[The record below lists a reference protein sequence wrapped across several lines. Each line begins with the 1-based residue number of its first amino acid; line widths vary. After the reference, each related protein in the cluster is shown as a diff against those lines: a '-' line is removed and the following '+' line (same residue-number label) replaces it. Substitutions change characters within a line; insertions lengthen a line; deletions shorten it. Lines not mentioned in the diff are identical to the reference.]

1 MRNFYIL
8 CHGGFGNRFNAL
20 VGGLYLA
27 TRLNCTPIIL
37 WPKNNWCDAAFS
49 DLFENTFACEDF
61 RREDFLNRPDM
72 VKVMHDDPIQLGQ
85 FININALPSLQHL
98 IDADIKQDIFYFNN
112 LIPGHLIDDATL
124 FMQVLNSL
132 IFKHQI
138 RAEVNRIIEAHTTG
152 PYYGIHIR
160 KTDFGSRSDGAEQ
173 YSLQMVNDHP
183 NTTFFICS
191 DDPTTEEKFLRHPNV
206 FAYKKQDYVTPYVN
220 GGWNDTITCRENF
233 SWSFNVNRSAASV
246 VASIVDLLLLSRAT
260 AIVSPN
266 IGSTFAQVA
275 AMIAQS
281 TINI

>member
-27 TRLNCTPIIL
+27 TRLQYKPVVL
-37 WPKNNWCDAAFS
+37 WPINNWCAASFS
-49 DLFENTFACEDF
+49 DIFENAFECQNFE
-61 RREDFLNRPDM
+61 REDFLHRPD
-72 VKVMHDDPIQLGQ
+72 VIKVMHDDPLQLGA
-85 FININALPSLQHL
+85 FININALPSINHL
-98 IDADIKQDIFYFNN
+98 SDAVNGQDIFYFNN
-112 LIPGHLIDDATL
+112 LIPYHVVDNTTLLSHLI
-124 FMQVLNSL
+124 NSL
-132 IFKHQI
+132 VFQRQI
-138 RAEVNRIIEAHTTG
+138 RAEVNRVIETHTTK

-173 YSLQMVNDHP
+173 DSWRIVNEHP
-183 NTTFFICS
+183 SETFFICS
-191 DDPTTEEKFLRHPNV
+191 DDPATEEKFLQCANV
-206 FAYKKQDYVTPYVN
+206 FAYKKADYVTPYVN
-220 GGWNDTITCRENF
+220 GGWNDTIVCRENF

-266 IGSTFAQVA
+266 VGSTFAQTA
-275 AMIAQS
+275 ALLSQS

>member
-1 MRNFYIL
+1 MFIYIL
-8 CHGGFGNRFNAL
+8 CDGGFGNRFNAL
-20 VGGLYLA
+20 SSGLYLA
-27 TRLNCTPIIL
+27 RRLNYTPIII
-37 WPKNNWCDAAFS
+37 WPKNNWCGAAFS
-49 DLFENTFACEDF
+49 DIFENTFDCQDF
-61 RREDFLNRPDM
+61 NRERFLNAPNLI
-72 VKVMHDDPIQLGQ
+72 KVMHDNFYELGH
-85 FININALPSLQHL
+85 FININSFSSFQEISILTKER
-98 IDADIKQDIFYFNN
+98 DVFYFNN
-112 LIPGHLIDDATL
+112 LVPHHVIDNPTL
-124 FMQVLNSL
+124 FLEVLNSL
-132 IFKHQI
+132 VFKHQI

-246 VASIVDLLLLSRAT
+246 VASIVDILLLSRAA

-266 IGSTFAQVA
+266 VGSTFAQVA